1 MNNIII
7 TTRKEAAVT
16 DEQLYALFN
25 SAYDQWRDNSLD
37 YPFLHKSFEEFQKS
51 IDPVWVTIAIDN
63 ATGEPV
69 GMRGVA
75 CYRKKR
81 YAFDFCLS
89 VAPEYKRKGIASR
102 LMEFEKEKLRQ
113 NGYRYLKCTT
123 SVNATWSVNWHRK
136 MGYLITGY
144 HLFPKASG
152 PTYSYRMQLL
162 CDPLRH
168 PAELFWTR
176 PLAPITAQCS
186 LALSYAIT
194 WLAKDHKGNDN
205 FIGRVARRLLK
216 SHRSR

>member
-51 IDPVWVTIAIDN
+51 IDPVLVTIAIDT

-89 VAPEYKRKGIASR
+89 VAPEYKRKGIATK
-102 LMEFEKEKLRQ
+102 LMEFEKERLRQ
-113 NGYRYLKCTT
+113 KGYRYLTCAT
-123 SVNATWSVNWHRK
+123 SADAPWSVNWHRK
-136 MGYLITGY
+136 MGYHITGY
-144 HLFPKASG
+144 HLSPNSSG
-152 PTYSYRMQLL
+152 PKYSYRMQLL
-162 CDPLRH
+162 CNPLHH
-168 PAELFWTR
+168 PTDLLWIR
-176 PLAPITAQCS
+176 PLAPVTARCS
-186 LALSYAIT
+186 LALSYAVNRLVKHADGRDNLLGR
-194 WLAKDHKGNDN
+194 LARKIIHQG
-205 FIGRVARRLLK
+205 
-216 SHRSR
+216 H

>member
-1 MNNIII
+1 MNMNNIII

-51 IDPVWVTIAIDN
+51 IDPVLVTIAIDT

-89 VAPEYKRKGIASR
+89 VAPEYKRKGIATR
-102 LMEFEKEKLRQ
+102 LMEFEKEILRQ
-113 NGYRYLKCTT
+113 HGYRYLTCNT
-123 SVNATWSVNWHRK
+123 SADAPWSVSWHRK

-144 HLFPKASG
+144 HLSPNTSG
-152 PTYSYRMQLL
+152 PKYSYRMQLL

-168 PAELFWTR
+168 PTDLLWTR
-176 PLAPITAQCS
+176 PLAPVTARCS

-194 WLAKDHKGNDN
+194 WLTKDAQGRDNLLGRLARKIIHKG
-205 FIGRVARRLLK
+205 
-216 SHRSR
+216 H

>member
-7 TTRKEAAVT
+7 TTRKEAGVT

-25 SAYDQWRDNSLD
+25 NAYDQWRDNSLD

-51 IDPVWVTIAIDN
+51 IDPVLVTIAIDT

-89 VAPEYKRKGIASR
+89 VAPEYKRKGIATR
-102 LMEFEKEKLRQ
+102 LMEFEKERLRQ
-113 NGYRYLKCTT
+113 KGYRYLTCRT
-123 SVNATWSVNWHRK
+123 SANAPWSVKWHRK
-136 MGYLITGY
+136 MGYHITGY
-144 HLFPKASG
+144 HLSPNTSG

-162 CDPLRH
+162 CDPLHH
-168 PAELFWTR
+168 PTELFWTR
-176 PLAPITAQCS
+176 FLAPLTARMCFMASYIATRLCKRFDGS
-186 LALSYAIT
+186 LNALGR
-194 WLAKDHKGNDN
+194 LAK
-205 FIGRVARRLLK
+205 RLMC
-216 SHRSR
+216 SSFG